1 MTARQVAVALILLL
15 PVDLRGQDHTHEQGM
30 THPAGTAQVS
40 PARAGQA
47 AFAAIAEIVAI
58 LRADSTTDWTRV
70 DIEGLRQHLIDMDDV
85 TMSALVRQE
94 AIAAGARFT
103 VTGQGRTIAAIRR
116 MANAH
121 AGMVGASDSMRV
133 SVDEVAGGAVVT
145 VVATPA
151 STQAVARIRGLGFH
165 GLLTLG
171 DHHGP
176 HHLAMARGDTT
187 HGHGRA
193 PGLSP

>member
-1 MTARQVAVALILLL
+1 MTARNIAIAVVLLL
-15 PVDLRGQDHTHEQGM
+15 PVRLRAQDHTHQPGM
-30 THPAGTAQVS
+30 THPASTAQAS
-40 PARAGQA
+40 PTRPGQA

-58 LRADSTTDWTRV
+58 LRADSTTDWSKV

-85 TMSALVRQE
+85 TMRAVVRQE
-94 AIAAGARFT
+94 ANAAGARFT
-103 VTGQGRTIAAIRR
+103 VTGQGRAIAAIRR
-116 MANAH
+116 MAHAH

-133 SVDEVAGGAVVT
+133 SVEEVTGGAVVT

-151 STQAVARIRGLGFH
+151 STRAVARIRGLGFH

-176 HHLAMARGDTT
+176 HHLAMARGDAT
-187 HGHGRA
+187 HGHPRA
-193 PGLSP
+193 PAISR